1 MTVIV
6 PRFFRLISQSLFPSL
21 EPKSIAPR
29 LQYQQTHFRPFH
41 SSLPRKMESNNDQ
54 LQLANLFD
62 LKGKVAL
69 VTGGGE

>member
-1 MTVIV
+1 
-6 PRFFRLISQSLFPSL
+6 
-21 EPKSIAPR
+21 
-29 LQYQQTHFRPFH
+29 
-41 SSLPRKMESNNDQ
+41 MESNNDQ